1 MEFEFKNDC
10 VTIQSY
16 IDFPDEDCE
25 AIRLSY
31 TIGSSSFTTYD
42 IKAEKS
48 LIASCEDFILFLNL
62 AQSLEAEVQIKF
74 SCAGRPIISKIRN
87 DGTYTLS
94 LIQATLPPR
103 SFAKRN
109 IKNLP
114 YDKVVKDYI
123 GRRKTNE
130 FEEANDNN
138 SITESD
144 SVHAGNPE
152 ITFTTSNQ
160 ENNSKTINETSKT
173 KSKSTDHSSQ
183 TYMSTPSVTARGKRK
198 SKDEIIIDEEDMDQ
212 TRDNLQEKRRRLTP
226 STVIGSNMSIV
237 LSQREINEV
246 NDIMSDIA
254 SICETPDDDD
264 VNMELPVNPPTVN
277 SDEIVIHEVEMLE
290 ALESER
296 TTSEDLFSH
305 KRWSFHHSYMKNTE
319 ETDKQQN
326 SEDPGPSHSK
336 SKQRGALEQLFGHIF
351 KPRSKV
357 QFGRVLVPGSD
368 SESEDI

>member
-31 TIGSSSFTTYD
+31 TIGTDSFTTYD

-48 LIASCEDFILFLNL
+48 LIASCEDFITFLNL
-62 AQSLEAEVQIKF
+62 AQTLEAEVQIQF
-74 SCAGRPIISKIRN
+74 SCAGRPIISKISG

-103 SFAKRN
+103 SYAKRN

-130 FEEANDNN
+130 FEESNDDN
-138 SITESD
+138 SITEG
-144 SVHAGNPE
+144 AGNPE
-152 ITFTTSNQ
+152 ITFTASNQ

-198 SKDEIIIDEEDMDQ
+198 STDEIMIVDEDMNQ

-226 STVIGSNMSIV
+226 ISTVIGSNMSIV

-254 SICETPDDDD
+254 SICETPDDND
-264 VNMELPVNPPTVN
+264 VDMELPVNPPAAN
-277 SDEIVIHEVEMLE
+277 SEELAIHEMEMLE

-296 TTSEDLFSH
+296 TTSENLFSH
-305 KRWSFHHSYMKNTE
+305 NRWSLHHSYMKDTE
-319 ETDKQQN
+319 GTDNEKN
-326 SEDPGPSHSK
+326 SEEPGTSHSK
-336 SKQRGALEQLFGHIF
+336 SKQRGALDKLFGHIF

-368 SESEDI
+368 SESEDN